1 MEQKNKNK
9 ILIHACC
16 GVCSGYPITL
26 LKEMGYEPIVYFCNP
41 NIDTKEEF
49 EKRLEAQKVV
59 CMYHW
64 VDLISEE
71 YRHEEFLSA
80 VKGFENEPERGLRCD
95 KCIEL
100 RLRKTAQK
108 ANELGISAY
117 TTSLVISPHKNFAK
131 ISEIGETIAN
141 SQSDAH
147 LQYLSIDF
155 KKKDGFLKTNKLSKE
170 LGIYRQNYCGCEFAK
185 RKSTNKI

>member
-1 MEQKNKNK
+1 MAQNENK
-9 ILIHACC
+9 ILLHACC
-16 GVCSGYPITL
+16 GICSAYPISL

-64 VDLISEE
+64 VDLIIEE
-71 YRHEEFLSA
+71 YNHTSYIEFIEGYES
-80 VKGFENEPERGLRCD
+80 EPEKGLRCER
-95 KCIEL
+95 CIHL
-100 RLRKTAQK
+100 RLLQTAKK
-108 ANELGISAY
+108 AKELGIKKY
-117 TTSLVISPHKNFAK
+117 TTSLPISPHKNFEK
-131 ISEIGETIAN
+131 ITQIA
-141 SQSDAH
+141 QSISDDLEFVAF
-147 LQYLSIDF
+147 DF

-185 RKSTNKI
+185 KN